1 LEDRNIRSVVS
12 YLRSMPDWT
21 EFNSCF
27 EPSKIRI
34 SDIDGIVERKGEF
47 LVLDMK
53 GPQVPMNQGQMM
65 LYRAMQQKRMTVV
78 IIRGT
83 TTHDIPNARCKSG
96 AEAMI
101 VDLGRIVVQSLHILA
116 DDGSERKIEPAT
128 NSDLHNFIR
137 AWYIKANSK
146 RT

>member
-1 LEDRNIRSVVS
+1 MEDRNIRSVVS

-53 GPQVPMNQGQMM
+53 SPQVPMSQGQMM
-65 LYRAMQQKRMTVV
+65 LYRAMQQKKMTVV
-78 IIRGT
+78 IVRGT
-83 TTHDIPNARCKSG
+83 TTHDIPNARCRSG

-101 VDLGRIVVQSLHILA
+101 VDMGRIVVKRLHILEG
-116 DDGSERKIEPAT
+116 DGSEWKMDPAT
-128 NSDLHNFIR
+128 NADLHDFIR